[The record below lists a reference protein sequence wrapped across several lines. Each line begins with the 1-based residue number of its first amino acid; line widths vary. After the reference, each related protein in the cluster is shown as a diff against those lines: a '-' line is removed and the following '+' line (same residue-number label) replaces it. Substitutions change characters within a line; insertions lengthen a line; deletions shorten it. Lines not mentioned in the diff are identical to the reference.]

1 MTKVDKRT
9 CELKRIEGGMGH
21 TQSHE
26 MTKVGKRTCELKR
39 IEGGMGAYPVT

>member
-1 MTKVDKRT
+1 MTKVGKRT
-9 CELKRIEGGMGH
+9 CELKRIESGMGH

-39 IEGGMGAYPVT
+39 IEGGMGAYPAT